1 MSKVNSKIKFYSF
14 GSEKI
19 DFSKI
24 DNMLDLDTSKPV
36 LVSKGFNK
44 ALRSVIEKDINFLSR
59 KINDIVTNI
68 TKALSAN
75 NISPGK
81 MDSDIKNIDLLI
93 NEIES
98 LISYVI
104 IEKEN
109 IKVSIFSSNKK
120 DKKKK
125 TKDLEELLSLLSKY
139 ETELIAIK
147 NEYNKLSERKNVI
160 KIVEN
165 DVQEDSSDDPLER
178 TINFYL
184 NKQKNN

>member
-1 MSKVNSKIKFYSF
+1 MKNENSKIKFYSF

-24 DNMLDLDTSKPV
+24 DNMLDLDSSKPV

-44 ALRSVIEKDINFLSR
+44 ALKSVIEKDINFLSR
-59 KINDIVTNI
+59 KISEIIKDI
-68 TKALSAN
+68 TKALIEN
-75 NISPGK
+75 NIRTK
-81 MDSDIKNIDLLI
+81 KIDADI
-93 NEIES
+93 NELDLIINELDG
-98 LISYVI
+98 LISHVI

-109 IKVSIFSSNKK
+109 TKVSLFSSNKK
-120 DKKKK
+120 EKKKK
-125 TKDLEELLSLLSKY
+125 SKDLELLLNMLSKY

-147 NEYNKLSERKNVI
+147 NEYNKLCERKNVI
-160 KIVEN
+160 KVVET
-165 DVQEDSSDDPLER
+165 DKEEEKSLDPLER